1 MSLIRGFILFVLMIG
16 LIMSTAWAS
25 ETITLTLE
33 ESIAVALENNPDI
46 KIAEKE
52 VSKAKASV
60 WEAMSVLMPSVTA
73 SANFQKSWEI
83 QENTIPNFIKAMVGP
98 TFPGYNEMPDF
109 VRLSFGLEN
118 TFMYGL
124 NLQQPLFLGGAGI
137 AGVQLAQSAQQ
148 AIEHLLE
155 SKRQNLIYR
164 TANAFYACLLTK
176 ELIRVQEEAMGQ
188 ARANLEIVLSR
199 YEVGSASGLD
209 KMRAEVEVA
218 NLKPALITVRND
230 HQSALTGLRVVL
242 GLEETKR
249 VQVKGEM
256 AYETDAMEGAN
267 LESLQQQAMVTRPEL
282 HMLTA
287 QKRMASKGVT
297 IARSSFMPK
306 VYFSTD
312 YSFLAMRNDYD
323 FKQDDFS
330 KGFTSAV
337 SVSIPLFQGFRNHKQ
352 YQKARL
358 DYKIVLDTEKQAG
371 DGIAAEVE
379 ISFNKFQ
386 EGKEKYVAAQESI
399 ILAEEALRLANLMY
413 EEGASTQLDVL
424 ISQLAL
430 TRARLNHVSAL
441 YEFLMARYALRRVTG
456 TLTTVL

>member
-1 MSLIRGFILFVLMIG
+1 MLNLRRFIFFILLFGLM
-16 LIMSTAWAS
+16 LSSVWAS
-25 ETITLTLE
+25 ETVILTLE
-33 ESIAVALENNPDI
+33 ESINVALENNPDI

-52 VSKAKASV
+52 VVKAKAGV
-60 WEAMSVLMPSVTA
+60 WEAVSVLMPAVTA

-98 TFPGYNEMPDF
+98 TFPGYDEMPDF

-118 TFMYGL
+118 TLMYGL

-137 AGVQLAQSAQQ
+137 AGVQAAKAAQRAV
-148 AIEHLLE
+148 EHQLE
-155 SKRQNLIYR
+155 TRKQSLIYR
-164 TANAFYACLLTK
+164 TANAFYLCLLTK
-176 ELIRVQEEAMGQ
+176 ELIRVQEEAMEQ
-188 ARANLEIVLSR
+188 AKKNLEIVLSR

-242 GLEETKR
+242 GLEETKQ
-249 VQVKGEM
+249 VQVQGEM
-256 AYETDAMEGAN
+256 VYETDAMEGAT
-267 LESLQQQAMVTRPEL
+267 LESLQQQALVTRPEL
-282 HMLTA
+282 HMLSA
-287 QKRMASKGVT
+287 QKRIASKGVT
-297 IARSSFMPK
+297 IARSNFMPK
-306 VYFSTD
+306 IYFSTD

-323 FKQDDFS
+323 FEQDDFS

-358 DYKIVLDTEKQAG
+358 DYKIMLDSEKQAS

-424 ISQLAL
+424 SSQLAL

-441 YEFLMARYALRRVTG
+441 YEFLMARYALRKVTG